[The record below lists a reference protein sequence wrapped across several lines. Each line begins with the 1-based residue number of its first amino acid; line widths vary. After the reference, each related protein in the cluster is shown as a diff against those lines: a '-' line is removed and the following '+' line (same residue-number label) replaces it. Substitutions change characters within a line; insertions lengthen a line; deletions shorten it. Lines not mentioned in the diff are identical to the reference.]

1 MDPSCRRQQQI
12 WPAKKTIADP
22 SLLYSVAAHRET
34 TRLFQ
39 LSSAG
44 DPAIRPPEL
53 HRSSCRC
60 LEMASSRHATTN
72 LPPTQPHARTHQ
84 QSCCRRRPSLSLSR
98 SDQRRRPPPTFFLS
112 IHPPPTAKP
121 LGCSSRHQR
130 AISLSDRWRSIT
142 PAVAASKLPTNAMP
156 PQIYLLHMPEPA
168 SIHAADVAHPLSLA
182 LALTFSVN
190 RN

>member
-1 MDPSCRRQQQI
+1 MNFVDSEMDLVDLGMDFVDLGTNFVDLEVNFMDLEVNFVGLKI
-12 WPAKKTIADP
+12 GFGDVGMNFMDLETGFVGLGMDFID
-22 SLLYSVAAHRET
+22 VAAHRET

-84 QSCCRRRPSLSLSR
+84 QSCCRRRPSLSLS
-98 SDQRRRPPPTFFLS
+98 
-112 IHPPPTAKP
+112 
-121 LGCSSRHQR
+121 
-130 AISLSDRWRSIT
+130 
-142 PAVAASKLPTNAMP
+142 
-156 PQIYLLHMPEPA
+156 
-168 SIHAADVAHPLSLA
+168 
-182 LALTFSVN
+182 LALTSSVN